1 MQGSLAEYGPDSNSK
16 ITGSMATDKCNLGI
30 SLEVTAVNKTV
41 LCGFEP
47 FQLVKNTMSCF
58 KTFFD
63 ARPCNGILRGDVT
76 RLYS

>member
-41 LCGFEP
+41 PCGYEP
-47 FQLVKNTMSCF
+47 F
-58 KTFFD
+58 
-63 ARPCNGILRGDVT
+63 
-76 RLYS
+76 